1 MRLALLGGRRMI
13 SLLMADASNGR
24 MPTIARKITK

>member
-13 SLLMADASNGR
+13 SLLKADASNAL